1 MLSEKSSWI
10 KYMSNMARL
19 TQEVISKYFMEEM
32 VCGSLVTGGTK
43 YK

>member
-10 KYMSNMARL
+10 KHMSNMARL
-19 TQEVISKYFMEEM
+19 TQEISKYFMEEM
-32 VCGSLVTGGTK
+32 VCGSLVKGGTK